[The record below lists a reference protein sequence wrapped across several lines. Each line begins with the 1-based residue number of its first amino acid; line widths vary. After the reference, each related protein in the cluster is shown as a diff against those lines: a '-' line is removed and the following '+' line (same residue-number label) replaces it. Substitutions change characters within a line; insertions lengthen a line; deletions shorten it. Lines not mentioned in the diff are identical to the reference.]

1 MTAEQKLINSQI
13 RHALVTGALPFTV
26 IDSPERD
33 GRIRNLVYQIGVQI
47 GCKFKVEKK
56 GYGVWIIDIASGKV
70 AKK

>member
-1 MTAEQKLINSQI
+1 MTTDQKLINSQI
-13 RHALVTGALPFTV
+13 RHALATGALPHIV
-26 IDSPERD
+26 VDSPERD

-56 GYGVWIIDIASGKV
+56 GDGVWSIDIASEKG